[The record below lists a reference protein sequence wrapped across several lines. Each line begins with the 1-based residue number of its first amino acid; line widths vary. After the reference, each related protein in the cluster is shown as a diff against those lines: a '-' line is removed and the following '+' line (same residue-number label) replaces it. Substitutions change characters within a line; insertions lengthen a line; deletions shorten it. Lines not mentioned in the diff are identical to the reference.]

1 MLGHNQ
7 KSISKIFTTQ
17 ITSVSDD
24 PMAVKLQ
31 ERISEMTT
39 ELQESYKTHVS
50 DLNILSQDSTNS
62 RMLYKSELNRLVSE
76 NFEKNKAIRNLKNEI
91 ESLYGGECPSL
102 ESLLHHQ
109 SSATNPEQERL
120 EIELDHVLND
130 LDYAESEQ
138 NCVKNMLRD
147 EKETI
152 LVIKERLQNL
162 NEAHRKIT
170 KSYSMAVFSS
180 KKAWNNLIL
189 VNNQIS
195 SLKKNMKKRKTEY
208 ETSVALKKGFKSE
221 NDKEIH
227 LLIKS
232 MSYNSLI
239 LSDKKRKNK
248 EFKKIL
254 KDKIRLYEDNQIIK
268 QNYLKNLSVVK
279 DQIQIIN
286 KVIKASGLSKAK
298 SLDKNGAEII
308 IQAYTQLKYQES
320 SLSSRFQILTAESL
334 EKKQEFERYDFK
346 FKKLK
351 EENKDTLSTET
362 IKGQTFNLLKEQIE
376 NNIRL
381 RSKSEE
387 TIVLEES
394 ILKAYLDVLNVA
406 SVVMKFMGQIKDQ
419 VDVMDINLQQYIKSS
434 DQALGPLKR
443 GFYSKREIQ
452 GSLYGQNARKV
463 SQKPFEAADQNLE
476 YYNKQ
481 ILPFFSLTSNEIA
494 SSYYKIFGSHEDSDK
509 LARFIKKQ
517 PILYSYLTPNMFT
530 EYLKKCKKSQDVYIN
545 INGLMSLSHNEFQN
559 QYLKLVTLILD
570 TLIRIKTQT
579 DTEIQQIKVYFGEYD
594 PDDPNFFNN
603 IMKAPRRRGF
613 KVPTII
619 KDRVKDPPLAFEEN
633 KEVVM
638 LKTFEVMTKGN
649 KKDRNFE
656 ELGEIKTSKNEKIV
670 SLESPQAVLK
680 EVLSIQGKIKSIKG
694 KERRAEIKD
703 PRIDNDYANILK
715 QPWSARMIRSKTQ
728 DKGIRRKILIEM
740 MTPIAKPFN
749 IKL

>member
-39 ELQESYKTHVS
+39 ELYESYKTHVS
-50 DLNILSQDSTNS
+50 DLNLLSQDSTNS

-76 NFEKNKAIRNLKNEI
+76 NFEKQKLIRNLKNEI
-91 ESLYGGECPSL
+91 ESLFGGECPSL
-102 ESLLHHQ
+102 ESLLRHQ
-109 SSATNPEQERL
+109 SNTTNPEQERL
-120 EIELDHVLND
+120 EIELDQVLKD

-152 LVIKERLQNL
+152 LVMKERLQNL

-195 SLKKNMKKRKTEY
+195 SLKKEMKKHKTEY
-208 ETSVALKKGFKSE
+208 ETSVAMKKNFKSE
-221 NDKEIH
+221 NDKEIN

-239 LSDKKRKNK
+239 SSDKKRKNQ
-248 EFKKIL
+248 EFKRIL
-254 KDKIRLYEDNQIIK
+254 KDKIKLYEDNQIIK
-268 QNYLKNLSVVK
+268 QNYLKNLSEVK
-279 DQIQIIN
+279 DQIQKISE
-286 KVIKASGLSKAK
+286 VIKASGLSEAK
-298 SLDKNGAEII
+298 SLDKNDAEII
-308 IQAYTQLKYQES
+308 IQAYIQLKYQES
-320 SLSSRFQILTAESL
+320 SLSSRSQTLTAECL

-351 EENKDTLSTET
+351 EENKDTLNTET

-376 NNIRL
+376 NNIKL
-381 RSKSEE
+381 RSKNEE

-394 ILKAYLDVLNVA
+394 ILKAYLDVLNVG
-406 SVVMKFMGQIKDQ
+406 SVVMKFMVLLKDHVDIKNSDF
-419 VDVMDINLQQYIKSS
+419 QQYIISS

-443 GFYSKREIQ
+443 GFYSKREIY
-452 GSLYGQNARKV
+452 GSLYGKNARKA
-463 SQKPFEAADQNLE
+463 SQKPFEATDQNSE
-476 YYNKQ
+476 YYNRQ
-481 ILPFFSLTSNEIA
+481 ILPFFSLTSTEITSA
-494 SSYYKIFGSHEDSDK
+494 YCNIFGSHEDSEK

-517 PILYSYLTPNMFT
+517 PILYSYLTPDMLA
-530 EYLKKCKKSQDVYIN
+530 EYLKKCKKTQDVYLN
-545 INGLMSLSHNEFQN
+545 ANKLMSLSHKEFQN
-559 QYLKLVTLILD
+559 QYVKLVTVILD
-570 TLIRIKTQT
+570 TLIKIKTQT
-579 DTEIQQIKVYFGEYD
+579 DTEIQNIKGKCSGYD
-594 PDDPNFFNN
+594 PNDPNFLNN
-603 IMKAPRRRGF
+603 LMKAPRRRGF
-613 KVPTII
+613 KFPTII
-619 KDRVKDPPLAFEEN
+619 KDRVKDPPPASEDN
-633 KEVVM
+633 KEVAM
-638 LKTFEVMTKGN
+638 LKTFEVTTKGN
-649 KKDRNFE
+649 KKDRNFD
-656 ELGEIKTSKNEKIV
+656 ELGELKTSKNEKIA

-680 EVLSIQGKIKSIKG
+680 EVLSIQGKIKSIKS

-703 PRIDNDYANILK
+703 PRYDNDYANILK
-715 QPWSARMIRSKTQ
+715 QPWSARVIRSKTQ
-728 DKGIRRKILIEM
+728 DKGIRKKFLIEIP
-740 MTPIAKPFN
+740 TPKTKPFS